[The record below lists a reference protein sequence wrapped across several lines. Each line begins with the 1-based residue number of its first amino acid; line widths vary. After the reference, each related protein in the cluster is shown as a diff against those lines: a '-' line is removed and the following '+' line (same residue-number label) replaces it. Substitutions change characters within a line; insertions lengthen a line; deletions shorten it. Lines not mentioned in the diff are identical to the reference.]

1 MIPVKTDFSVWLSIS
16 LPYDMIRAVA
26 ILIQGNGM
34 PAKDT
39 FHCCRE
45 DLKDECKGSLRLPYA
60 HKLLR

>member
-1 MIPVKTDFSVWLSIS
+1 MIPVKTDFPYGYQS
-16 LPYDMIRAVA
+16 LFPYDMIRAVA

-45 DLKDECKGSLRLPYA
+45 DLKDECRDSLRLPHA